1 MSPSPVRGLCVFGTR
16 PEAIKMAPV
25 VKALAADPRFDV
37 RVCVTGQHREMLAQV
52 LDVFGITPDHD
63 LAVMAPGQDLADVT
77 SKVLLGMRG
86 VLRDEKPD
94 VVLVHGDT
102 TTCFA
107 AGLAAFYERVPV
119 AHVEAGLRTG
129 DLDRPWPEELNRV
142 LVGRFA
148 CLHFAPTE
156 RAASNLTGEGVDPE
170 TVHVTGNTVVDA
182 LLDVAGRV
190 ADEPA
195 AAHGPELGPELAAG
209 LDRDDAP
216 LVLVTGHR
224 RESFGQ
230 GFEDLCSGLRRIA
243 ERHPDWRIVYPVHLN
258 PNVRGPVHEA
268 LGDVPNV
275 HLIEPLEYRPFVWL
289 MGRADAILTDSGGI
303 QEEGPSLHV
312 PVLVTRDVTERP
324 EAVAAGTVRLVGTD
338 PDRIVESVEAAILD
352 EDVRAAMTSGTN
364 PYGDGRAS
372 MRIADRL
379 AERFGADRPAP
390 PRVPPTTP

>member
-1 MSPSPVRGLCVFGTR
+1 MSERTARALVVFGTR

-25 VKALAADPRFDV
+25 VKALQADPRFDA

-52 LDVFGITPDHD
+52 LEVFGITPDHD
-63 LAVMAPGQDLADVT
+63 LEVMAPGQDLFDVT

-86 VLRDEKPD
+86 VLREEQPD

-129 DLDRPWPEELNRV
+129 DLSRPWPEELNRV

-148 CLHFAPTE
+148 DHHFAPTE
-156 RAASNLTGEGVDPE
+156 RAADNLRAEGAE
-170 TVHVTGNTVVDA
+170 ERTVHVTGNTVVDA
-182 LLDVAGRV
+182 LLDVRDRV

-195 AAHGPELGPELAAG
+195 VTFEDELGAGLAAA
-209 LDRDDAP
+209 LDADASP
-216 LVLVTGHR
+216 VVLVTGHR

-230 GFEDLCSGLRRIA
+230 GFQDLCAGLRQVA
-243 ERHPDWRIVYPVHLN
+243 ETHPDWRIIYPVHLN
-258 PNVRGPVHEA
+258 PNVRGPVREA
-268 LGDVPNV
+268 LGDVDNV

-289 MGRADAILTDSGGI
+289 MNRATAILTDSGGI
-303 QEEGPSLHV
+303 QEEGPSLRV

-324 EAVAAGTVRLVGTD
+324 EAVAAGTVQLVGTD
-338 PDRIVESVEAAILD
+338 PGRIVSGLEAAILD
-352 EDVRAAMTSGTN
+352 PAVRSAMTTGAN
-364 PYGDGRAS
+364 PYGDGHAS
-372 MRIADRL
+372 ERICNLL
-379 AERFGADRPAP
+379 AEAFQLGSPVEPIALTAA
-390 PRVPPTTP
+390 